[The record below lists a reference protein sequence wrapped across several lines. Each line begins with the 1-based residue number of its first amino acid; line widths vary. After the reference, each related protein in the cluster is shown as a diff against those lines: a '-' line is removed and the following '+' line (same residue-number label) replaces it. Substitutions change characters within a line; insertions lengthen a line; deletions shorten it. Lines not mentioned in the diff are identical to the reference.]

1 MGLFDWL
8 FGKKKEWEREKKIK
22 DWKKKEDD
30 RIKRGQYGLESNRNK
45 KKKKGSENSEWTYQG
60 LAGSG
65 GKLEVVNLPPHIQQL
80 LDVKSRLAD
89 KKNLEKVM
97 AKKKFILRGVKQ
109 THIVDDY
116 NSYDYIDSKSYEGLL
131 SHFFNMEFESDS
143 GETLF
148 LVSHAYA
155 RWENDCM
162 QCVEYEFY
170 HSSGLDS
177 LDYKKIDYNLLNSND
192 CLELEDIIVEEMIE
206 DDQTDVGTTVEG
218 FIGEAF
224 YL

>member
-1 MGLFDWL
+1 MVM
-8 FGKKKEWEREKKIK
+8 KSNVKIK
-22 DWKKKEDD
+22 K
-30 RIKRGQYGLESNRNK
+30 
-45 KKKKGSENSEWTYQG
+45 
-60 LAGSG
+60 A
-65 GKLEVVNLPPHIQQL
+65 
-80 LDVKSRLAD
+80 
-89 KKNLEKVM
+89 M

-109 THIVDDY
+109 THIVDDDY
-116 NSYDYIDSKSYEGLL
+116 NSYDYIDSESCEDLL

-148 LVSHAYA
+148 LVCHAYK
-155 RWENDCM
+155 RWENNCM

-170 HSSGLDS
+170 NSSGLDS
-177 LDYKKIDYNLLNSND
+177 LDYNILDYSLLNSND
-192 CLELEDIIVEEMIE
+192 CWELEDIIVEEMIE